1 MSTYD
6 FNKYLKQILDF
17 SNDNETYES
26 FMVKYNKL
34 ESIVNSKIGP
44 SGITTIFENDEYLND
59 FKYVLDLYDSAPI
72 DFKYV
77 DIIRYIN
84 DLLKIA
90 NIRNT
95 DISSI
100 NNFNDV
106 YDLYKSLLKKDET
119 VLLNIYNE
127 SLRLVLLLY
136 KRDLEKAYNLPW
148 DVKKVLQDYVYNLSV
163 DNFAFDDKL
172 IEDVRKLIEEEKI
185 ILPYFNTR
193 ENYHK
198 DITKEFVKYI
208 EKQKGSSDYN
218 DGGIPKM

>member
-34 ESIVNSKIGP
+34 ESIVNSKKGP
-44 SGITTIFENDEYLND
+44 SGMTTIFENEGYLND

-72 DFKYV
+72 DFKYA
-77 DIIRYIN
+77 DILGYIN
-84 DLLKIA
+84 GLLGIA
-90 NIRNT
+90 NIRKF
-95 DISSI
+95 DIYFI
-100 NNFNDV
+100 NNFDDV
-106 YDLYKSLLKKDET
+106 YELYKKLRTKSLLKKDESF
-119 VLLNIYNE
+119 LLNLYNE
-127 SLRLVLLLY
+127 SLRLVLLSYEQKLQ
-136 KRDLEKAYNLPW
+136 KAYNLQW
-148 DVKKVLQDYVYNLSV
+148 NVKKVLQDYVYSFNY
-163 DNFAFDDKL
+163 DDKL
-172 IEDVRKLIEEEKI
+172 IDDVKKIIKEEKI

-198 DITKEFVKYI
+198 DVTKEFVKYI
-208 EKQKGSSDYN
+208 EKKKGSSDYN